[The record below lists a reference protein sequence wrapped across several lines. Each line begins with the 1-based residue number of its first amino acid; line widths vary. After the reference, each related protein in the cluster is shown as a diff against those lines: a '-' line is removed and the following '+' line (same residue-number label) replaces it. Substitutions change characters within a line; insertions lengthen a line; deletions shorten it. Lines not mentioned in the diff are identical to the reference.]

1 MVLPIKYNL
10 TMAKKK
16 KSPKKR
22 NLKYGTISLG
32 AVKSEVVVSSGKQ
45 EPEAEVQDVWFKKEL
60 RRNLIFIASFFV
72 ALILF
77 DILLTKTS
85 LLSPLLS
92 LLGLKG
98 LY

>member
-22 NLKYGTISLG
+22 NLKYGTISAG
-32 AVKSEVVVSSGKQ
+32 AAKSDAVVSIGKK
-45 EPEAEVQDVWFKKEL
+45 EPKDEVQDVWFKKEL
-60 RRNLIFIASFFV
+60 RRNLIFLAVFFLT
-72 ALILF
+72 LITIY
-77 DILLTKTS
+77 ILVTKTNA
-85 LLSPLLS
+85 LNPVLAIF
-92 LLGLKG
+92 GLQN